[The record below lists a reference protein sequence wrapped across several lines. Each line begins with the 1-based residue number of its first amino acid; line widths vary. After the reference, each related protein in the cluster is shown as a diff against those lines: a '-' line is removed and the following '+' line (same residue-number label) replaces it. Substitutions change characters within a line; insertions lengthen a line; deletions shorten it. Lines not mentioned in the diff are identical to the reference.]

1 MEQFL
6 FINKM
11 YDEMYK
17 DLYEISKSLY
27 LLGFNK
33 ERFWFFSYY
42 ILE

>member
-6 FINKM
+6 TINKM

-17 DLYEISKSLY
+17 DLYEISNMFY

-33 ERFWFFSYY
+33 
-42 ILE
+42 